1 MDESLPS
8 EPLFAEGSNWGS
20 PESPAPR
27 VPGFEIVSRI
37 GTGAMAEVWL
47 ARQLGRLERPVA
59 IKLVRR
65 DRLDGERL
73 ARFQTEAR
81 ALAAS
86 NDPRVVQPF
95 EAGLSDDGRP
105 YLAMEWFDGDPL
117 ESRGA
122 ARDLSLDDRVVLMR
136 EVAGAV
142 ASLHSG
148 GIIHRD
154 LKPGNVLVSRK
165 PVTDS
170 AASGRRSI
178 RVIDL
183 GLAKFIDSGID
194 GSTIDGTLVGTPEF
208 MSPEQA
214 GTIDAQVS
222 PSSDVFS
229 MGVMLYELI
238 EERLPWSRH
247 DGARGSA
254 DAAGF
259 QRLLVRMRDQRPDLP
274 SRCDSH
280 LASIVM
286 RAVESDPRK
295 RYRSAGELKQALES
309 WIRSGGRR
317 ERFKSWVMLRASRVL
332 ALKGWRIAAL
342 LAFCLASLAIWFA
355 VRGAGVRPS
364 GHLALAWSE
373 QSGRICRAELDG
385 SGIRVI
391 AKAWQSPR
399 GIAFDARDRFLYW
412 ADFGG
417 RLERSRIDGT
427 ERSVLAGYPNIVNV
441 ALFADQLLW
450 CHYGDEPRIWIARN
464 DGVGPKWLTKAV
476 KSPTGVRA
484 IGDGRFVFSDW
495 ELNGIFVV
503 RRGEAPE
510 RIALVDGAY
519 GIDYRDGWVYFGD
532 RTSERIMSV
541 QVDTRQ
547 MRVLAEGELVKGVW
561 QVAAHPD
568 GSAVYWTQQSPANAI
583 QRVAIQAEDPPVA
596 PRGETVLQLDA
607 NPWGLAIIPAEP
619 DLPSRAAP

>member
-1 MDESLPS
+1 MDEPLPS
-8 EPLFAEGSNWGS
+8 EPLFAEGFVGGAA
-20 PESPAPR
+20 ESPAPR
-27 VPGFEIVSRI
+27 IMGFEIVSRI

-47 ARQLGRLERPVA
+47 ARQLGRLERRVA
-59 IKLVRR
+59 VKVVRR
-65 DRLDGERL
+65 DRLDAERL

-86 NDPRVVQPF
+86 SDPRIVRPF

-122 ARDLSLDDRVVLMR
+122 ACDLSLDDRIRLML

-142 ASLHSG
+142 ASLHAS

-154 LKPGNVLVSRK
+154 LKPGNVLVARRSASG
-165 PVTDS
+165 S
-170 AASGRRSI
+170 AADRACSI

-183 GLAKFIDSGID
+183 GLAKFIGVGLD
-194 GSTIDGTLVGTPEF
+194 GSTVDGTLVGTPEF

-214 GTIDAQVS
+214 GTIDAMVS
-222 PSSDVFS
+222 PASDVFS
-229 MGVMLYELI
+229 LGVMLYELI

-247 DGARGSA
+247 DRGRGST

-259 QRLLVRMRDQRPDLP
+259 QRLLERMRDQRPDLP
-274 SRCDSH
+274 TRCDSH
-280 LASIVM
+280 LASIAM
-286 RAVESDPRK
+286 RAVESDPRR

-309 WIRSGGRR
+309 WIQSGGRR
-317 ERFKSWVMLRASRVL
+317 ERFKSWVALRVGRMLSL
-332 ALKGWRIAAL
+332 NSLQIAAAL
-342 LAFCLASLAIWFA
+342 GVCMASLAGWFA
-355 VRGAGVRPS
+355 LRGAGVPHA

-385 SGIRVI
+385 SGIHLI
-391 AKAWQSPR
+391 AKGWQSPR
-399 GIAFDARDRFLYW
+399 GIAFDTRERFLYW

-503 RRGEAPE
+503 RRGEMPE

-519 GIDYRDGWVYFGD
+519 GIDYRDGWVFFGD

-541 QVDTRQ
+541 HVDSKRV
-547 MRVLAEGELVKGVW
+547 RVLAEGELVKGVW
-561 QVAAHPD
+561 QVAVHPD

-583 QRVAIQAEDPPVA
+583 RRVAIRAEDPPVA
-596 PRGETVLQLDA
+596 PRGETVLRLDA
-607 NPWGLAIIPAEP
+607 NPWGLAIIPVES
-619 DLPSRAAP
+619 DQPSPLGP